1 MIEVIRGAHRIPG
14 EAHCSCGT
22 IFKFDYEDITQNN
35 NKMLG
40 RIVYWYHSVTCPVC
54 KQEIELPDNLDM
66 VCPWKVDKE

>member
-1 MIEVIRGAHRIPG
+1 MIEVIRRAHRIPG

-40 RIVYWYHSVTCPVC
+40 RIMYWYHSVTCPIC
-54 KQEIELPDNLDM
+54 KREIELPDNLDV
-66 VCPWKVDKE
+66 VCPWKINKE